1 MQTPGSSSCH
11 LRFFFVI
18 WWKIIVKICTCHS
31 FASNYSSYFSYNI
44 CTWFV
49 VVDILVFCLPYFL
62 TAVQV
67 IVELRSKRPYLPLK
81 CPAIGMALGV
91 GPQSHYNQ
99 IQKCYWKYKYRNAT
113 TNTNTEMLHTTNTN
127 AQMLLQ
133 IQIQKCHKYV
143 PLKRRAI
150 GMAQNI
156 LQYVDT
162 NMCRNWLT
170 C

>member
-11 LRFFFVI
+11 LRFFFGI

-99 IQKCYWKYKYRNAT
+99 IQKCYYKYKYRNATYYKYKCTNAT
-113 TNTNTEMLHTTNTN
+113 TNTNTEMPQICSTKAAGHWYGTEYTAVCGYQHVQKLIN
-127 AQMLLQ
+127 MLTVM
-133 IQIQKCHKYV
+133 YNV
-143 PLKRRAI
+143 
-150 GMAQNI
+150 
-156 LQYVDT
+156 
-162 NMCRNWLT
+162 
-170 C
+170 

>member
-18 WWKIIVKICTCHS
+18 GWKIIVKICTCHS

-81 CPAIGMALGV
+81 CRPSVWHLGL
-91 GPQSHYNQ
+91 GRNHTT
-99 IQKCYWKYKYRNAT
+99 IKYRNAT
-113 TNTNTEMLHTTNTN
+113 TNTKAN
-127 AQMLLQ
+127 AQMLLL
-133 IQIQKCHKYV
+133 IQIQMHKCYYKY
-143 PLKRRAI
+143 KCKCTNAMYYKYKYRNA
-150 GMAQNI
+150 
-156 LQYVDT
+156 T
-162 NMCRNWLT
+162 NMFH
-170 C
+170 